1 MKVIKKLPG
10 ESATIEDIPN
20 TLEALQAEVEGYI
33 EVVPI
38 YDDLVAIVN
47 EEGLLK
53 GMPLNIRVRGYHLFG
68 PVILAGVDGEEFTD
82 VPESIRFT
90 FKPVKTAQT
99 E

>member
-10 ESATIEDIPN
+10 EIATLIDIPN

-33 EVVPI
+33 EAVPI

-47 EEGLLK
+47 EEGLLN
-53 GMPLNIRVRGYHLFG
+53 GMKFNVSVRGYHLFG
-68 PVILAGVDGEEFTD
+68 PVLLVGVDGEEFTD
-82 VPESIRFT
+82 VPESFRAI
-90 FKPVKTAQT
+90 FKTVDSAQT